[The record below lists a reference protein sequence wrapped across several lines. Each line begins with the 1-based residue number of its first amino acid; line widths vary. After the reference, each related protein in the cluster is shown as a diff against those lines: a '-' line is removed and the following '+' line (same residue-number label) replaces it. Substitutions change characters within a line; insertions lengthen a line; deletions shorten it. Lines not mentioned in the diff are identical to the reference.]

1 MNILSYFHA
10 QLNEKKVRRAYKQR
24 LQKLRL
30 QFPIFCKVHAVKSA
44 DHQGA
49 LAQSRAG
56 DGLQLVHVPTE
67 AYPFGVCVY
76 SIPLN
81 RLLGFLDAKLS
92 EKLVYAF
99 GEGFCRDGE
108 IEEITGGPPYKYYGC
123 NLRVLDTQELLN
135 GEDLQHLHSDQ

>member
-1 MNILSYFHA
+1 MNILSYFHKK
-10 QLNEKKVRRAYKQR
+10 QNEKKARYAHEQR
-24 LQKLRL
+24 LRELRL
-30 QFPIFCKVHAVKSA
+30 QFPVFCKVHAVKSA

-81 RLLGFLDAKLS
+81 RLLGFLDTNLS
-92 EKLVYAF
+92 QKLVCAF

-123 NLRVLDTQELLN
+123 NLRVLDTQELLDDEN
-135 GEDLQHLHSDQ
+135 LQHLHGD